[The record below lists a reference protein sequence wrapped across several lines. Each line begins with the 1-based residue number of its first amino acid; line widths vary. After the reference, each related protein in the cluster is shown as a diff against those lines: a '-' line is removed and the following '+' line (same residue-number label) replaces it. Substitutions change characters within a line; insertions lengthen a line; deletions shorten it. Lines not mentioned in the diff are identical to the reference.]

1 MFQVNK
7 KTQRRSFS
15 FDLGTTMKIGHER
28 SRRDAGLL
36 DTVGR
41 IVHERPRKEEDE
53 EEEEEEIRV
62 RRREAMMMT
71 MGSRPPTCESKC
83 NACRPCEAVQVPTN
97 LASTRGNAEQ
107 RLAIGKSVTSKSSVA
122 LPMSGSDPR
131 AAHRNGRRPE
141 MPHVSASSYSSS
153 SDYKPEGWKC
163 TCGNRLYN
171 P

>member
-1 MFQVNK
+1 
-7 KTQRRSFS
+7 
-15 FDLGTTMKIGHER
+15 MKIDETL
-28 SRRDAGLL
+28 RREAGLL

-41 IVHERPRKEEDE
+41 IVYERPRK

-62 RRREAMMMT
+62 RKREAMMMT

-83 NACRPCEAVQVPTN
+83 NVCRPCEAVQVPTN
-97 LASTRGNAEQ
+97 LASTHGNAEQ
-107 RLAIGKSVTSKSSVA
+107 RVATGESSRNSVASKSS
-122 LPMSGSDPR
+122 LDRLMSGSDPGTATPAHMIGRHPETPQLR
-131 AAHRNGRRPE
+131 A
-141 MPHVSASSYSSS
+141 SSSYSSS